1 MQQVAGHLQE
11 KKGYFYAV
19 LSFKD
24 VTNKRKT
31 KWIATG
37 LPVKGNKKKAE
48 AALAEIR
55 RTFKVPTAPTDA
67 SSMAD
72 MLFADY
78 MIYWLGIIKQSVTLN
93 TIAGY
98 NTNIKRIIA
107 PYFRELNVS
116 LGDLQP
122 KHIQDFYSERL
133 KVVKPNS
140 VIRYHANIRKALE
153 YAVKMDYIAV
163 NPIHKVEKP
172 KKNSY
177 IGNFYSVEEVE
188 RLFEVSKGTYL
199 EVPVLLGAFYGFR
212 RSEVIGLRWK
222 AIDFEQNTITVNHT
236 ITVAEIDG
244 ERFIVPEDRAKNKSS
259 LRTMPLVLPV
269 KEKLLALKEQQKLY
283 QKKFKGSYNK
293 EYLDYICV
301 DEIGNLIMPNYITSA
316 FPTLLRKHDL
326 RRIRFHDLRHPY
338 VKLKLKFLLTQH
350 YRCISAK
357 VLNFPLNFK
366 PVVGVNIHLV
376 YKHICECLCQGVFL
390 FHCFCCLQSF

>member
-222 AIDFEQNTITVNHT
+222 SIDFEQNTITVNHT

-338 VKLKLKFLLTQH
+338 VKLKLKILSVYFS
-350 YRCISAK
+350 RIFGAK
-357 VLNFPLNFK
+357 VLDFPLDFK
-366 PVVGVNIHLV
+366 PVIGIYAHLFD
-376 YKHICECLCQGVFL
+376 KHIGKCLC
-390 FHCFCCLQSF
+390 

>member
-338 VKLKLKFLLTQH
+338 VKNLT
-350 YRCISAK
+350 K
-357 VLNFPLNFK
+357 NFIGKSTLQMSGIRHLRGRFS
-366 PVVGVNIHLV
+366 HLV
-376 YKHICECLCQGVFL
+376 IQKGLSPCR
-390 FHCFCCLQSF
+390 

>member
-1 MQQVAGHLQE
+1 
-11 KKGYFYAV
+11 
-19 LSFKD
+19 
-24 VTNKRKT
+24 
-31 KWIATG
+31 
-37 LPVKGNKKKAE
+37 
-48 AALAEIR
+48 
-55 RTFKVPTAPTDA
+55 
-67 SSMAD
+67 MAD

-326 RRIRFHDLRHPY
+326 RRIRFHDLRHTCASLL
-338 VKLKLKFLLTQH
+338 LKNGVSMKQIQEWLGHSDFSTTANIYSHLDYESK
-350 YRCISAK
+350 IMSAN
-357 VLNFPLNFK
+357 VMLEA
-366 PVVGVNIHLV
+366 VNLGEIAN
-376 YKHICECLCQGVFL
+376 
-390 FHCFCCLQSF
+390 

>member
-199 EVPVLLGAFYGFR
+199 EVPVLL
-212 RSEVIGLRWK
+212 
-222 AIDFEQNTITVNHT
+222 
-236 ITVAEIDG
+236 
-244 ERFIVPEDRAKNKSS
+244 DRKS
-259 LRTMPLVLPV
+259 
-269 KEKLLALKEQQKLY
+269 
-283 QKKFKGSYNK
+283 
-293 EYLDYICV
+293 
-301 DEIGNLIMPNYITSA
+301 
-316 FPTLLRKHDL
+316 
-326 RRIRFHDLRHPY
+326 
-338 VKLKLKFLLTQH
+338 
-350 YRCISAK
+350 
-357 VLNFPLNFK
+357 
-366 PVVGVNIHLV
+366 VV
-376 YKHICECLCQGVFL
+376 
-390 FHCFCCLQSF
+390 